1 MPDPSLEK
9 KKLNIKEVGIGG
21 AIVHVWTYYKWW
33 IIIPVIVIGM
43 IVYTVT
49 SYMKETKKEYL
60 KIAMVNAHQDGMDLF
75 IEYSKSIGHEVVV
88 DTTYIHPTN
97 DDSVYLNSDQTTS
110 IQKLTTQYQSG
121 LVDIMVTN
129 SRAAQE
135 YTERAFLD
143 LREVLD
149 ESQMKQL
156 EEEGLI
162 YYLDSEEGET
172 VPVGINVTGM
182 EFFEPAYP
190 GSEEMHYLFLSS
202 FTDKKE
208 EEKLILEYLFFQ

>member
-9 KKLNIKEVGIGG
+9 KKLNFKEVGVRGT
-21 AIVHVWTYYKWW
+21 IVHLWTYYKWW
-33 IIIPVIVIGM
+33 AIIPLIVIIM
-43 IVYTVT
+43 VVYTIIA
-49 SYMKETKKEYL
+49 YRQETKKVYL
-60 KIAMVNAHQDGMDLF
+60 KIAMVNAYQDGMDLF
-75 IEYSKSIGHEVVV
+75 VDYSKSIGHEVVV
-88 DTTYIHPTN
+88 DTSYFHPTN
-97 DDSVYLNSDQTTS
+97 EDSVYLTTDQATS
-110 IQKLTTQYQSG
+110 IQKLATQYQSG
-121 LVDIMVTN
+121 LIDIMVTN

-143 LREVLD
+143 LRDVLD
-149 ESQMKQL
+149 ENEMKQL

-162 YYLDSEEGET
+162 YYLESEEGEK

-190 GSEEMHYLFLSS
+190 GSEEKHYLLLSS
-202 FTDKKE
+202 FSNKKE